1 MKQAILFLFTNKQMK
16 IWEREIELKAYTRG
30 IDKEF
35 NKVLFENTK
44 SMLVDW
50 KQNLDIPPMNIQN
63 ANDYLVSA
71 MTWLTADEI
80 ENLPV
85 EDYEEILEEIN
96 KVKNGKKSK
105 SKN

>member
-1 MKQAILFLFTNKQMK
+1 MK
-16 IWEREIELKAYTRG
+16 IWEREIELKPYTRG

-96 KVKNGKKSK
+96 KQKNGKKSK

>member
-16 IWEREIELKAYTRG
+16 IWEREIELKPYTRG

-71 MTWLTADEI
+71 MTWLTAEEI